1 MVRDLRD
8 LRYLPH
14 PFQRHGKKWLSAI
27 LAPIVFSKLI
37 EVVIELVEESVYL
50 RLNLPL
56 AS

>member
-37 EVVIELVEESVYL
+37 EVVVELVEEAVYL